1 MTAETGTV
9 RRTLLMLSCLSE
21 QETWQLSALAQRLGL
36 PRSTVHRLL
45 GLARTEGYVETDG
58 NGVYRAGPA
67 LHRLGGRLAARM
79 PLKRIA
85 APRLEA
91 FTARF
96 GEVSLLNVLDRPA
109 LKMFFAAKAEPPAPM
124 RYVIELNVPGTLAW
138 GAAGRGILAF
148 MREEEIE
155 EVIRRREPSPAD
167 GRALVERDLRTA
179 LAEIRG
185 QGYAISAQQRTMD
198 GVGIAVPYFAAG
210 GEVMGNVT
218 VTVPVFRYTPEAA
231 PPLIA
236 ALKEMAGEISGALG
250 A

>member
-9 RRTLLMLSCLSE
+9 RRTLLLLSCLSE

-45 GLARTEGYVETDG
+45 GLARSEGYVETEG
-58 NGVYRAGPA
+58 NGIYRAGPA
-67 LHRLGGRLAARM
+67 LHRLGGRLSARM

-85 APRLEA
+85 APMLEA

-109 LKMFFAAKAEPPAPM
+109 LKMFFAAKAEPPTPM

-148 MREEEIE
+148 MREEEIDA
-155 EVIRRREPSPAD
+155 VIRRAEPSPAD
-167 GRALVERDLRTA
+167 GRRLVETELRA
-179 LAEIRG
+179 VLKEIRA
-185 QGYAISAQQRTMD
+185 QGYAMSQQQRTMD
-198 GVGIAVPYFAAG
+198 GVGIAVPFFAAG

-218 VTVPVFRYTPEAA
+218 VTVPVFRYVPEGA

-236 ALKEMAGEISGALG
+236 ALQEMAREMSSALG